1 MTQDPILRDVVLKR
15 QQLDGQFAPLAQS
28 HLVARRLIDAAD
40 SLEQRLAGPTDWLA
54 LRDQLVFIQAICYRA
69 TRDLG
74 LETVAD
80 AAGKDIPF

>member
-15 QQLDGQFAPLAQS
+15 QHLDGQFAPLAQS
-28 HLVARRLIDAAD
+28 HLVARRLVDAAEL
-40 SLEQRLAGPTDWLA
+40 LEQRLAGPTDWID
-54 LRDQLVFIQAICYRA
+54 LRNQLVLIQALAYRA